1 MRNPQPFIQWVII
14 LDLHNLTLPLSLT
27 RVRGELWH
35 LPVFVNRSRWKHRRR
50 KAGLAWTLIDP
61 TVSRLAVQID
71 DRHRRRKRLSC
82 FPGSTTKER
91 FVRRSCV
98 SIHLVLSVQPGEDGR
113 VIHLASTVD
122 GHYLWVVCLSAGVF
136 CRDSIMA
143 LT

>member
-1 MRNPQPFIQWVII
+1 MQKGGV
-14 LDLHNLTLPLSLT
+14 
-27 RVRGELWH
+27 
-35 LPVFVNRSRWKHRRR
+35 
-50 KAGLAWTLIDP
+50 AWTFIDLAI
-61 TVSRLAVQID
+61 SRLAVQID

-82 FPGSTTKER
+82 FPGSTTKGGR

-122 GHYLWVVCLSAGVF
+122 GHYLWVVCLSVSV
-136 CRDSIMA
+136 CCHDITMT